1 MITFVAV
8 GIIQLIEA
16 EKLKYLDQLSVSCFY
31 PEPPALRRRFVAPYV
46 PLQAQ
51 AFRRCRAEARLS
63 RCAI

>member
-31 PEPPALRRRFVAPYV
+31 PEPPALRRRFVAPKC
-46 PLQAQ
+46 
-51 AFRRCRAEARLS
+51 RCRRKPSGVAEQRRA
-63 RCAI
+63 